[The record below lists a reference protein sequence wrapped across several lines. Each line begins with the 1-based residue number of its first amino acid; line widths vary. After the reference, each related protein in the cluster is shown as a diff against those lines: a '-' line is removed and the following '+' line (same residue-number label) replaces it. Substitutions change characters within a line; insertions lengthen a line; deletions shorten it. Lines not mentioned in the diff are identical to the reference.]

1 MSPYEY
7 YINPNLNLSGTPFNI
22 RLWVSEYLELFTEK
36 NNFNICSCLSIAFD
50 CTQISLA
57 FLFLDNLHRKSRLL

>member
-1 MSPYEY
+1 MNHEEFEDMSPYEY

-50 CTQISLA
+50 CT
-57 FLFLDNLHRKSRLL
+57 

>member
-22 RLWVSEYLELFTEK
+22 RLWVSEYLEFFTEK

-50 CTQISLA
+50 CT
-57 FLFLDNLHRKSRLL
+57 